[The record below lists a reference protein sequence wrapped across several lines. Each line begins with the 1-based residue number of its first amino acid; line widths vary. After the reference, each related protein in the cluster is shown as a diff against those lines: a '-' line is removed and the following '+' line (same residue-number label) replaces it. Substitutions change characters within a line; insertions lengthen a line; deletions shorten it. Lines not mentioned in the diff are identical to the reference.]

1 MKVFSEKKF
10 KMSED
15 ETILN
20 RVDWNTVLDDFFYF
34 FSNKIKKRKFKLDD
48 LVK

>member
-1 MKVFSEKKF
+1 MKVFSEKKI
-10 KMSED
+10 KMSENA
-15 ETILN
+15 TILN
-20 RVDWNTVLDDFFYF
+20 RVDWKTVLDDFFYF